1 MNCKTMLL
9 SLSLGFVS
17 ACTSLPSDRPMRTES
32 FSVGSSV
39 LSEDSVRSRQ
49 LDNPAEVTG
58 ASSKKPSSVRVQSNS
73 DLASISPILSEMP
86 NFGPSQSAQ
95 ISVSID
101 ESEIPVF
108 IQHVF
113 ADLLAL
119 DFVISPDVER
129 QRQTLSLR
137 LREPVTK
144 EKLFVI
150 VRDLLDK
157 SGLDL
162 YCKNNIV
169 YISNRQGGS
178 NSSKSIGIGA
188 ELSDIPDSAGTIVQ
202 LIPFTFNSSRTISN
216 IVSKLSSVQLY
227 VDSEQRIIVAEGS
240 RQEVERA
247 VRIVQM
253 LDVPNSKG
261 RDVRILNLVY
271 VSPDDLITQLRP
283 LLESEGF
290 VVGNDIALV
299 PIPRLNAVVVY
310 SSSAVL
316 ANRVESWFRRLDVAT
331 GGDKERYFVYRPQF
345 AKAED
350 MVKNLNQ
357 LIGPGASQS
366 TSDTSNS
373 STSQS
378 QANNETSDQKG
389 ASSSQSSGSS
399 GFTVDKNQ
407 NAIIV
412 KTTPAKY
419 QEMLSLFN
427 QLDKLPGQVSLQVV
441 IAEVELSDNVK
452 TGIDWFYD
460 STKNYEASGSGSLSS
475 SGGLLSFTGFKG
487 DWQMALS
494 VMAKKTDMRVLSQPY
509 LVVRDGESSSIN
521 SGKQVPIITQTST
534 STDTENVTNQVQ
546 YRSTGVS
553 LTVTPT
559 INADGIISL
568 EISQETSKSEPTEG
582 FAVATPTIISQT
594 LSTKVL
600 AADGRT
606 VILGG
611 LIKDDIS
618 NGSNKVPLLGE
629 IPGVGRLFRT
639 DAENT
644 SRSELMI
651 LITPRI
657 IRDTKELEEFG
668 EKLSEAYSFPVE
680 MNSLLP
686 R

>member
-1 MNCKTMLL
+1 MNYKTMLL

-17 ACTSLPSDRPMRTES
+17 ACSLPSDRPSRTES

-39 LSEDSVRSRQ
+39 LSNDSVRIQQPS
-49 LDNPAEVTG
+49 DPMAVTG
-58 ASSKKPSSVRVQSNS
+58 VSPKKPTSVRVRTNS
-73 DLASISPILSEMP
+73 DLASSSPMLSEMP
-86 NFGPSQSAQ
+86 NFGTSQSSQ

-101 ESEIPVF
+101 ESAIPIF

-113 ADLLAL
+113 GDLLAL

-137 LREPVTK
+137 LREPVSK
-144 EKLFVI
+144 EKLYVI

-157 SGLDL
+157 SGIDL
-162 YCKNNIV
+162 YCKENIV
-169 YISNRQGGS
+169 YISNRQGSTNS
-178 NSSKSIGIGA
+178 NKSIGIGA
-188 ELSDIPDSAGTIVQ
+188 QVSDIPDTAGTIVQ

-216 IVSKLSSVQLY
+216 IVTKLSSVQIY
-227 VDSEQRIIVAEGS
+227 IDSEQRIIVAEGS
-240 RQEVERA
+240 RQEIERA

-290 VVGNDIALV
+290 VIGTDIALV
-299 PIPRLNAVVVY
+299 PIPRLNAIVVY
-310 SSSAVL
+310 SSSTVL
-316 ANRVESWFRRLDVAT
+316 ANRVESWFRLLDVST
-331 GGDKERYFVYRPQF
+331 GGDKERFFVYRPQY

-350 MVKNLNQ
+350 MVKNLNR
-357 LIGPGASQS
+357 LIGNGSSQQSAAASNATNPAQGQT
-366 TSDTSNS
+366 TSANS
-373 STSQS
+373 DSQGS
-378 QANNETSDQKG
+378 G
-389 ASSSQSSGSS
+389 GQSSGSS
-399 GFTVDKNQ
+399 SLTVDKNQ

-419 QEMLSLFN
+419 QEMLSLFS

-534 STDTENVTNQVQ
+534 NTDSDNVTNQVQ

-582 FAVATPTIISQT
+582 FEVATPTIISQT
-594 LSTKVL
+594 LATKVL
-600 AADGRT
+600 AGDGRT

-618 NGSNKVPLLGE
+618 NGSNKVPLLGD

-680 MNSLLP
+680 MNSIKQ
-686 R
+686 

>member
-1 MNCKTMLL
+1 MNSKTILL
-9 SLSLGFVS
+9 SLSFVFLS
-17 ACTSLPSDRPMRTES
+17 ACTSLPSDRPSRTES

-39 LSEDSVRSRQ
+39 LSNDSVRIQQPS
-49 LDNPAEVTG
+49 DPMAVTG
-58 ASSKKPSSVRVQSNS
+58 VSPKKPTSVRVRTNS
-73 DLASISPILSEMP
+73 DLASSSPMLSEMP
-86 NFGPSQSAQ
+86 NFGTSQSSQ

-101 ESEIPVF
+101 ESAIPIF

-113 ADLLAL
+113 GDLLAL

-137 LREPVTK
+137 LREPVSK
-144 EKLFVI
+144 EKLYVI

-157 SGLDL
+157 SGIDL
-162 YCKNNIV
+162 YCKENIV
-169 YISNRQGGS
+169 YISNRQGSTNS
-178 NSSKSIGIGA
+178 NKSIGIGA
-188 ELSDIPDSAGTIVQ
+188 QVSDIPDTAGTIVQ

-216 IVSKLSSVQLY
+216 IVTKLSSVQIY
-227 VDSEQRIIVAEGS
+227 IDSEQRIIVAEGS
-240 RQEVERA
+240 RQEIERA

-290 VVGNDIALV
+290 VIGTDIALV
-299 PIPRLNAVVVY
+299 PIPRLNAIVVY
-310 SSSAVL
+310 SSSTVL
-316 ANRVESWFRRLDVAT
+316 ANRVESWFRLLDVST
-331 GGDKERYFVYRPQF
+331 GGDKERYFVYRPQY

-350 MVKNLNQ
+350 MVKNLNR
-357 LIGPGASQS
+357 LIGNGSSQQSATASNATNPAQGQT
-366 TSDTSNS
+366 TSANS
-373 STSQS
+373 DSQGS
-378 QANNETSDQKG
+378 G
-389 ASSSQSSGSS
+389 GQSSGSS
-399 GFTVDKNQ
+399 SLTVDKNQ

-419 QEMLSLFN
+419 QEMLSLFS

-534 STDTENVTNQVQ
+534 NTDSDNVTNQVQ

-582 FAVATPTIISQT
+582 FEVATPTIISQT
-594 LSTKVL
+594 LATKVL
-600 AADGRT
+600 AGDGRT

-618 NGSNKVPLLGE
+618 NGSNKVPLLGD

-680 MNSLLP
+680 MNSIKQ
-686 R
+686 

>member
-1 MNCKTMLL
+1 MNSKTILL
-9 SLSLGFVS
+9 SLPFVFLS
-17 ACTSLPSDRPMRTES
+17 ACTSLPSDRPSRTES

-39 LSEDSVRSRQ
+39 LSNDSVRIQQPS
-49 LDNPAEVTG
+49 DPMAVTG
-58 ASSKKPSSVRVQSNS
+58 VSPKKPTSVRVRTNS
-73 DLASISPILSEMP
+73 DLASSSPMLSEMP
-86 NFGPSQSAQ
+86 NFGTSQSSQ

-101 ESEIPVF
+101 ESAIPIF

-113 ADLLAL
+113 GDLLAL

-137 LREPVTK
+137 LREPVSK
-144 EKLFVI
+144 EKLYVI

-157 SGLDL
+157 SGIDL
-162 YCKNNIV
+162 YCKENIV
-169 YISNRQGGS
+169 YISNRKGS
-178 NSSKSIGIGA
+178 TNSNKSIGIGA
-188 ELSDIPDSAGTIVQ
+188 QVSDIPDTAGTIVQ

-216 IVSKLSSVQLY
+216 IVTKLSSVQIY
-227 VDSEQRIIVAEGS
+227 IDSEQRIIVAEGS
-240 RQEVERA
+240 RQEIERA

-290 VVGNDIALV
+290 VIGTDIALV
-299 PIPRLNAVVVY
+299 PIPRLNAIVVY
-310 SSSAVL
+310 SSSTVL
-316 ANRVESWFRRLDVAT
+316 ANRVESWFRLLDVST
-331 GGDKERYFVYRPQF
+331 GGDKERYFVYRPQY

-350 MVKNLNQ
+350 MVKNLNR
-357 LIGPGASQS
+357 LIGNGSSQQSATASNATNPAQGQT
-366 TSDTSNS
+366 TSANS
-373 STSQS
+373 DSQGS
-378 QANNETSDQKG
+378 G
-389 ASSSQSSGSS
+389 GQSSGSS
-399 GFTVDKNQ
+399 SLTVDKNQ

-419 QEMLSLFN
+419 QEMLSLFS

-534 STDTENVTNQVQ
+534 NTDSDNVTNQVQ

-582 FAVATPTIISQT
+582 FEVATPTIISQT
-594 LSTKVL
+594 LATKVL

-618 NGSNKVPLLGE
+618 NGSNKVPLFGD

-680 MNSLLP
+680 MNSIKQ
-686 R
+686 